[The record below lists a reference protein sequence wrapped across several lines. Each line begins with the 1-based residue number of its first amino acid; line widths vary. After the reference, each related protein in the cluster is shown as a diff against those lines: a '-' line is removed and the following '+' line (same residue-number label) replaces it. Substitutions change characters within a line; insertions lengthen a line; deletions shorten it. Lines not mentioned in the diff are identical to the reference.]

1 MVLVYGTVCLDRV
14 RSVQQFPIPGGYAE
28 VEDEQ
33 LFLGGEAANTANAL
47 KTWGVPVALD
57 GNPIGKGELGE
68 LLLLKLK
75 DKGLDPSRLS
85 RQGRTPV
92 CEVYVSQDGD
102 RTMFGLGFRD
112 MGELAKPETAP
123 YEAGAWFTADPNL
136 GDAARTAASLA
147 RAARMNLYLMDF
159 IRSNDPIPVGA
170 FWQSSTDWVGRR
182 GDAGANLVWLRAWVE
197 RHGCF
202 GILSDGPYGLLAG
215 DSEHGIVH
223 CPAFP
228 CETLVDSTG
237 AGDMLRAGMLYGL
250 VQEWPVGECLAFGAA
265 AGAIKCGH
273 LGATSHVPSIEQ
285 VNALIRA
292 HPAIAAAYAKCGGFR
307 KGGHAI

>member
-14 RSVQQFPIPGGYAE
+14 RSIQKFPMPGGYAE
-28 VEDEQ
+28 VDDEQ

-47 KTWGVPVALD
+47 KTWGVPVTLD

-75 DKGLDPSRLS
+75 DKGLDPSLLS

-112 MGELAKPETAP
+112 MGGLAKPETAP
-123 YEAGAWFTADPNL
+123 YKVGGWFTADPNF
-136 GDAARTAASLA
+136 GDSARKAAKLA
-147 RAARMNLYLMDF
+147 HEAEMNLYLMDF
-159 IRSNDPIPVGA
+159 IRSDDPIPAGS

-182 GDAGANLVWLRAWVE
+182 GDSDTNQKWLEEWVK
-197 RHGCF
+197 RYRCYGV
-202 GILSDGPYGLLAG
+202 LSDGPHGLYAG
-215 DSEHGIVH
+215 SPSSGISH

-228 CETLVDSTG
+228 CGELVDSTG

-250 VQEWPVGECLAFGAA
+250 TQGWKLGKCLAFGAA

-273 LGATSHVPSIEQ
+273 LGATSYVPDVTEVQSLIAKNPSI
-285 VNALIRA
+285 AG
-292 HPAIAAAYAKCGGFR
+292 AYETCVQSG
-307 KGGHAI
+307 